1 MRVLLI
7 ENYPPV
13 VRALKMG
20 MEEDGYSVD
29 VVQTTDEGF
38 TRAWKTH
45 YDIILLDLQVSPEG
59 GFSLL
64 QAWRQAG
71 LTTHVLALTSPER
84 RDDRIRSLDMGAD
97 DSLTKPFAFEELL
110 ARMRALG
117 RRRSPPPDPVLHVAD
132 LEIDLT
138 VRRVKRAGRSIYLTP
153 REFSLLQFLAEHKGK
168 VVSRSMIWEHLYV
181 DKDPSRSNVVDVYIR
196 YLRNKIDK
204 GSSRPLIQTRWGEG
218 YLLRGEE
225 I

>member
-7 ENYPPV
+7 EDYPPV
-13 VRALKMG
+13 IRALKLG
-20 MEEDGYSVD
+20 LEEEGYAID
-29 VVQTTDEGF
+29 VVHSTEEGLQ
-38 TRAWKTH
+38 RAWKSH
-45 YDIILLDLQVSPEG
+45 YNIILLDLQVSPEG

-64 QAWRQAG
+64 QAWRHAG

-84 RDDRIRSLDMGAD
+84 FQDKVRSLDLGAD
-97 DSLTKPFAFEELL
+97 DCLTKPFAFEELL
-110 ARMRALG
+110 ARMRALA
-117 RRRSPPPDPVLHVAD
+117 RRSVPNHNPVVRVAD
-132 LEIDLT
+132 LEIDPT
-138 VRRVKRAGRSIYLTP
+138 VRVVRRGGRSIYLTP

-168 VVSRSMIWEHLYV
+168 VVSRSMIWQHLYD
-181 DKDPSRSNVVDVYIR
+181 DKARSASNVVDVYIR

-204 GSSRPLIQTRWGEG
+204 GFTRPLIQTRWGEG